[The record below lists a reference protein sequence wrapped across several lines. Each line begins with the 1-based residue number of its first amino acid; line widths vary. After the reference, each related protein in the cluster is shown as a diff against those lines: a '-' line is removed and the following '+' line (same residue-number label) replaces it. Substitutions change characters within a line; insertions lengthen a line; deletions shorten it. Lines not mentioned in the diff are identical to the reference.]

1 MMFGT
6 MQRGVQAYA
15 KVGLESSAVAASPHE
30 LIVMLFDGA
39 LAAIHGGRNH
49 MKAGK
54 IPEKGIA
61 ISRAIEI
68 INDGLRASLD
78 KKAGGDIAVSLDSLY
93 EYMTSRLLQA
103 NLNNAPEMLDE
114 VHGLLADLRDAWLAI
129 GRKPAAP
136 AATSPGPASIL
147 ASA

>member
-15 KVGLESSAVAASPHE
+15 KVGLESSAAAASPHE

-39 LAAIHGGRNH
+39 LAAIHGARSH
-49 MKAGK
+49 MKAGR
-54 IPEKGIA
+54 IPEKGVA

-78 KKAGGDIAVSLDSLY
+78 SLY
-93 EYMTSRLLQA
+93 QYMTNRLLQA
-103 NLNNAPEMLDE
+103 NLNNATEMLDE
-114 VHGLLADLRDAWLAI
+114 VHTLLADLRDAWFSI
-129 GRKPAAP
+129 GKQPAAP
-136 AATSPGPASIL
+136 ASVQARAYR
-147 ASA
+147 

>member
-1 MMFGT
+1 MFGT

-39 LAAIHGGRNH
+39 LTAIQGARHN
-49 MKAGK
+49 MKLGK
-54 IPEKGIA
+54 IPEKGVA
-61 ISRAIEI
+61 ISHAIQI

-78 KKAGGDIAVSLDSLY
+78 KKAGGEIAASLDSLY
-93 EYMTSRLLQA
+93 QYMTNRLLQA
-103 NLNNAPEMLDE
+103 NLNNAPDMLDE
-114 VHGLLADLRDAWLAI
+114 VHGLLSDLRDAWLAI
-129 GRKPAAP
+129 GKKPAA
-136 AATSPGPASIL
+136 AADSAPGPASIL

>member
-1 MMFGT
+1 MFGT

-39 LAAIHGGRNH
+39 LAAIHGARHH
-49 MKAGK
+49 MKAHK
-54 IPEKGIA
+54 IAEKGVA

-78 KKAGGDIAVSLDSLY
+78 KKAGGEIAVSLDSLY
-93 EYMTSRLLQA
+93 QYMTSRLLQA
-103 NLNNAPEMLDE
+103 NLNNALEILDE
-114 VHGLLADLRDAWLAI
+114 VHGLLADLRDAWLSI
-129 GRKPAAP
+129 GKKPSAP
-136 AATSPGPASIL
+136 AAGAPGPASVL